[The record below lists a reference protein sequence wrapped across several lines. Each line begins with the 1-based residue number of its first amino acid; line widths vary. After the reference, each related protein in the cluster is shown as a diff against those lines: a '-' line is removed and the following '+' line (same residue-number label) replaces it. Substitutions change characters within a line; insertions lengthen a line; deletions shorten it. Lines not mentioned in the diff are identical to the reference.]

1 MKFKTMLS
9 KTGMNIKK
17 YSPELLLGVG
27 IVGFV
32 GTVVLAYKAEPAV
45 ERVIEDIEAKRED
58 GVEVNKMEVA
68 KDLGKVLALPIT
80 VGVLSVGAIV
90 WSHKIQMTR
99 IKALAGF
106 LSSAQTY
113 QKMFEDKVKREF
125 GNEAFDK
132 MVSTDYKETISK
144 DDDGKEKVTVKE
156 LKSDLDDS
164 IAQWY
169 DTSSEYFSDDHGYN
183 MAFIDEAESK
193 LDLKKFSKGSLLLNE
208 VLDLLGF
215 DRLRNGALLGWTD
228 SDYFAINKI
237 VIDDT
242 DPVTGEFKKNIL
254 VKWTTP
260 RYIYNDIDFQQSLD
274 TF

>member
-1 MKFKTMLS
+1 MLA

-45 ERVIEDIEAKRED
+45 ERVVEDIEAKRED
-58 GVEVNKMEVA
+58 GIEVNKLEVA

-125 GNEAFDK
+125 GSEAFDK
-132 MVSTDYKETISK
+132 MVSTDYKETIST

-169 DTSSEYFSDDHGYN
+169 DTSSEYFADDHGYN

-228 SDYFAINKI
+228 NDYFAINKI
-237 VIDDT
+237 VMEDT

-260 RYIYNDIDFQQSLD
+260 RYIYNDIDFQQALD